1 MEITITEGLRLKNE
15 LSSTIKNLT
24 YKTYSASFGV
34 TLEDNEITSKDV
46 ELFNDVEETLIKAL
60 SYSEELNNKLAAF
73 NKETLVDA
81 LVRKMQNSKLLL
93 NIYTSSL
100 PKTKPTK
107 QKKFE
112 NLGTVRKSVE
122 IEFKPTVT
130 STVIKEKISEQ
141 KNITREL
148 QSEIEKL
155 NQKQISVDF
164 EYKDIED
171 LTY

>member
-46 ELFNDVEETLIKAL
+46 DLFNDVEETLINAL
-60 SYSEELNNKLAAF
+60 NYSEELNNKLAKF
-73 NKETLVDA
+73 NKESGVDSI
-81 LVRKMQNSKLLL
+81 VRKLQNAKLLL

-100 PKTKPTK
+100 PKTKPSK

-122 IEFKPTVT
+122 IEFKPTVS
-130 STVIKEKISEQ
+130 STEIKEKISNQ
-141 KNITREL
+141 KVISRKL
-148 QSEIEKL
+148 QTEIEQL
-155 NQKQISVDF
+155 NQNKISVNF
-164 EYKDIED
+164 EYQDIEN

>member
-15 LSSTIKNLT
+15 LSATIKNLT

-34 TLEDNEITSKDV
+34 TLEDNEITSKDAD
-46 ELFNDVEETLIKAL
+46 LFTDVENTLIKAL
-60 SYSEELNNKLAAF
+60 EYSEELNNKLASF
-73 NKETLVDA
+73 NKESGVDSV
-81 LVRKMQNSKLLL
+81 VRKMQNAKLLL

-100 PKTKPTK
+100 PKTKPSK

-122 IEFKPTVT
+122 IEFKPSIT
-130 STVIKEKISEQ
+130 SSEIKEKISAQ
-141 KNITREL
+141 KVITRKL
-148 QSEIEKL
+148 QTEIEQI
-155 NQKQISVDF
+155 NQNTISVGF
-164 EYKDIED
+164 EYEDIEN